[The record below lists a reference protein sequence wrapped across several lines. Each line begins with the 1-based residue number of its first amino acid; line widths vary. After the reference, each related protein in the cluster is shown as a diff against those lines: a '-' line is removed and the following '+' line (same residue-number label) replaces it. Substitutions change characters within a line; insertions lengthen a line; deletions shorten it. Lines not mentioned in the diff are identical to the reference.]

1 MTYDLS
7 KWIVQAIYTIKPEML
22 KWSPEANQLKLGIRR
37 VKQWWETW
45 WNERFSKS
53 TVYTMGVKACT
64 QQMSWGNIKH
74 FFSISKANCIPL
86 QMSFFFLF
94 SQSGHE
100 NWVCLGASSALT
112 PKYLLLKWIFA
123 PVQNALRPFF
133 LSDKSCHY
141 NFRLQ
146 NMRKTKHL
154 CSQPRQKGSGST
166 PGLPSTLHACLQR
179 VNAM

>member
-1 MTYDLS
+1 M
-7 KWIVQAIYTIKPEML
+7 QAIYTIKPEML

-74 FFSISKANCIPL
+74 FFFPSQKQTVFPRKCH
-86 QMSFFFLF
+86 FFFLF

-100 NWVCLGASSALT
+100 NWV
-112 PKYLLLKWIFA
+112 
-123 PVQNALRPFF
+123 
-133 LSDKSCHY
+133 
-141 NFRLQ
+141 
-146 NMRKTKHL
+146 
-154 CSQPRQKGSGST
+154 SGSFKCPNPKISLAKMNLCT
-166 PGLPSTLHACLQR
+166 CSKCIAAIFSIWQILPL
-179 VNAM
+179 

>member
-1 MTYDLS
+1 MNSASHIYYKTWNAEMVTWS
-7 KWIVQAIYTIKPEML
+7 KPTETGNKKSETVMGNLVKWEIFTINCL
-22 KWSPEANQLKLGIRR
+22 YHAR
-37 VKQWWETW
+37 
-45 WNERFSKS
+45 
-53 TVYTMGVKACT
+53 T

-74 FFSISKANCIPL
+74 FFFPSQKQTVFPCKCH
-86 QMSFFFLF
+86 FFFLF

-100 NWVCLGASSALT
+100 NLSVSGSFKCPN
-112 PKYLLLKWIFA
+112 PKISLLLGWIFA
-123 PVQNALRPFF
+123 PVRGALRPFF

-141 NFRLQ
+141 NYRLQ

-154 CSQPRQKGSGST
+154 CSQPGQRGSGST